1 MLDTEHVAVM
11 ALGEQVDATHAR
23 SCLKAK
29 WLVLAVSVVWGCDT
43 GNGTGRDAGR
53 GGSIGSGGA
62 AGTAGTSNG
71 GASGA
76 AGSAGRGGRGGSGG
90 VPSGGGLAAS
100 GGAAGTTA
108 TGGSPGDA
116 GRGGSGNGGR
126 GWATSSGSRWQRG
139 HRFRRK
145 WRWSGG
151 RGRPRNRRHSGLRRE
166 SWQRRGGRQR
176 HLGNWWRDRFGWNGW
191 NRRRERFGWNGWSW
205 WHCGSPGLRIP
216 MHDWFSPLR
225 SLCAGPVLPS
235 SKRRMFFVVRDDDMC
250 DGASLSTVAGPRVLR
265 SALGTMDR
273 AELRCRRGE
282 GRAASD
288 PLHGWRGWHRGRRR
302 HAPDLAEDNRRGER
316 TSPPP
321 RYSLP
326 TALGYCGYLRLA
338 GYDDWRLPSAVELQS
353 IVDYGHFRPSIDS
366 TVFPNTPAGTFWTST
381 AMVNPAGWSW
391 IVIFDDARTTQAR
404 SSEESYSYVRCVR

>member
-62 AGTAGTSNG
+62 AGTAGASNG

-76 AGSAGRGGRGGSGG
+76 AGSAGRGGLGGSGG
-90 VPSGGGLAAS
+90 VTSGGGGLAAS

-108 TGGSPGDA
+108 AGGSPGEA
-116 GRGGSGNGGR
+116 GRGGSGNGG
-126 GWATSSGSRWQRG
+126 GAAGGQAPGGGGSAG
-139 HRFRRK
+139 TGSAG
-145 WRWSGG
+145 SGG
-151 RGRPRNRRHSGLRRE
+151 GPGGAGGQGTGGTRAPVGKLAAQGREAEASRE
-166 SWQRRGGRQR
+166 
-176 HLGNWWRDRFGWNGW
+176 
-191 NRRRERFGWNGWSW
+191 RRRPVGWRLGTGGVTRFGWNGWSW
-205 WHCGSPGLRIP
+205 WRCGSPGLRIP
-216 MHDWFSPLR
+216 MYDWFTPLR
-225 SLCAGPVLPS
+225 SLDADHVLPS
-235 SKRRMFFVVRDDDMC
+235 SERRMFFVVRDEDMC
-250 DGASLSTVAGPRVLR
+250 DGGSLSTVAGPGVLR

-288 PLHGWRGWHRGRRR
+288 PLHGCRRWHRGRRR
-302 HAPDLAEDNRRGER
+302 HAPDVAEDNRRGEHEP
-316 TSPPP
+316 SP

-326 TALGYCGYLRLA
+326 KALGYCGYLRLA

-353 IVDYGHFRPSIDS
+353 IVDYGHSKPSIDS

-381 AMVNPAGWSW
+381 AMVNPAGWAW

-404 SSEESYSYVRCVR
+404 SSEETYSYVRCVR